1 MLKIPSS
8 KISLSMPY
16 YILIGCILY
25 ILTFNFKYIQT
36 DMPLWCVIDFLKSR
50 RYFLKYE
57 DFKNYFSCLPS
68 IGSLFG
74 GKKIEFGRYI
84 RDCDFLP
91 TENDLLFD
99 SLNFFFFF
107 FWFETKISILY
118 LILYLLATCLLLL
131 LFFKCGF
138 FFFLR
143 QGGNMMV
150 CVS

>member
-107 FWFETKISILY
+107 FGLRLKY
-118 LILYLLATCLLLL
+118 LSFI
-131 LFFKCGF
+131 
-138 FFFLR
+138 
-143 QGGNMMV
+143 
-150 CVS
+150 